1 MNIEHS
7 KFHNNIEPALRVLAM
22 PKDTNPRGDIFG
34 GWIMSQVDIA
44 GAVVA
49 SQLVKSKVVTVAVHE
64 FTFKHPVFVGDII
77 SCYGKIVKIGKT
89 SITVNVEVCA
99 LRNEFDEKC
108 IKVTEATA
116 VYVAIDNNGN
126 PKNISD
132 RVKNKL

>member
-7 KFHNNIEPALRVLAM
+7 KYHGNKEPALRVLAM

-49 SQLVKSKVVTVAVHE
+49 SQVVKSRVVTVAVNE
-64 FTFKHPVFVGDII
+64 FTFKEPVLVGDII
-77 SCYGKIVKIGKT
+77 SCYGEVVKTGRT

-99 LRNEFDEKC
+99 MRDEYDGNC
-108 IKVTEATA
+108 LKVTEATV
-116 VYVAIDNNGN
+116 VYVAIDDNGK
-126 PKNISD
+126 PKTIS
-132 RVKNKL
+132 